1 MLCLL
6 LVVYNRVSQLIWEED
21 YQAKWFRH
29 LWEGT
34 WFLEK
39 ASMLLML
46 AGLCNLQL
54 LNLKR
59 DLKDLDLHH
68 LNKCKYAIK
77 SCSHVA
83 RWLM

>member
-54 LNLKR
+54 L
-59 DLKDLDLHH
+59 
-68 LNKCKYAIK
+68 
-77 SCSHVA
+77 
-83 RWLM
+83 